1 MSFGKR
7 QPIGFCGVDR
17 RRGVREQTDVPA
29 QIVLPGGHVVN
40 CSVTD
45 VSKSGARLVVP
56 TAFGLPDTFEL
67 WTSKRSYQASITRRG
82 RGHVG
87 VRFI

>member
-7 QPIGFCGVDR
+7 QPIGFCGVER
-17 RRGVREQTDVPA
+17 RRGVREQSDVAA
-29 QIVLPGGHVVN
+29 QIVLPGGHIAK
-40 CSVTD
+40 CRMTD
-45 VSKSGARLVVP
+45 VSKSGARLAVP

-67 WTSKRSYQASITRRG
+67 RTPGRSHQVSITRQG

-87 VRFI
+87 VRFV